1 LTRRATFGDFLG
13 AVHQHLGPPASLR
26 AAAEQSG
33 YVAEI
38 RHSLLRLAIV
48 MHRYVQDARDE
59 PDRLPGRARLLV
71 GWDRAGAEAS
81 DALAQAAAVL
91 HGDSAGRRQ
100 LGARAG
106 SDLAE
111 RLDAATVSLIYGR
124 DLLQTHLA
132 RGPDGERQH
141 RSEWG
146 AVLTSPPLSWALL
159 GEMAALARQ
168 LQPLRGGLERSRL
181 AQGNPEALRRLSAA
195 CHWLQVMDNSV
206 QAAERQ
212 HPVSAADRA
221 LLQALPVNERPPR
234 RLPNLNEP
242 VRGLCEGVIATAERA
257 RHAAW
262 LSASEPGWSPAVTA
276 TSLRWVPA
284 ASTVTSHHCEI
295 LLRSLADGTQ
305 QSAGDVRAELLQAAD
320 AAAFARTRWL
330 ALARALDHVTT
341 DTRGQLSPAA
351 IEAGDLALW
360 TGRLAYSDPEWTL
373 ASGPDRE
380 KRPAMSLT
388 PTPDSVAD
396 IVTAVHRGCES
407 LTHLAQGG
415 RKQFR
420 AAAHAGRILV
430 ATRSAAKL
438 RRTARPF
445 EAASADRINAVL
457 TLYEYTVRA
466 SAEAEEQVSHVRIS
480 AQVPQ
485 RSVLALT
492 EVRPGSAPTSAEASE
507 GAGQRNDVDA
517 AGRLGTIA
525 RTLRAL
531 GVTDIE
537 LLERGAEID
546 LAGEQ
551 LIVEATTAV
560 RGGVARSTR
569 GGCEALEAEP

>member
-1 LTRRATFGDFLG
+1 MTSRATFGDFLG
-13 AVHQHLGPPASLR
+13 AAHQYLGSPADLR
-26 AAAEQSG
+26 AAAKKSG
-33 YVAEI
+33 YLAEI

-48 MHRYVQDARDE
+48 MHRYVQDARGE
-59 PDRLPGRARLLV
+59 PDRLPVRTRLLV

-91 HGDSAGRRQ
+91 HGESAGRRQ
-100 LGARAG
+100 LGVRAG
-106 SDLAE
+106 SDLAQ

-132 RGPDGERQH
+132 RGPDGERQS

-146 AVLTSPPLSWALL
+146 DVLTSPPISWALL
-159 GEMAALARQ
+159 CEMAALARQ
-168 LQPLRGGLERSRL
+168 LQPLRGGLERSLL
-181 AQGNPEALRRLSAA
+181 APGNPQALRRLSAA
-195 CHWLQVMDNSV
+195 CHWLQVMDNSI
-206 QAAERQ
+206 QTAQRQ

-234 RLPNLNEP
+234 RLPNLSEP
-242 VRGLCEGVIATAERA
+242 VGGLCEGVVATAERA

-262 LSASEPGWSPAVTA
+262 LSASEPAWSPAVTA
-276 TSLRWVPA
+276 TSLRRVAA

-305 QSAGDVRAELLQAAD
+305 ESAGDVRAELLRAAD

-330 ALARALDHVTT
+330 ALARSLDHVTT

-351 IEAGDLALW
+351 VEAGDLALW
-360 TGRLAYSDPEWTL
+360 TGRLAYSDPKWTL

-380 KRPAMSLT
+380 KRPAMSLA
-388 PTPDSVAD
+388 PTPDNAAD
-396 IVTAVHRGCES
+396 IVTAAYRGCES
-407 LTHLAQGG
+407 LTRLAQGG

-430 ATRSAAKL
+430 ATKSAAKL

-445 EAASADRINAVL
+445 ETASPDRINAVL
-457 TLYEYTVRA
+457 TLYEYTVGA
-466 SAEAEEQVSHVRIS
+466 SAGAADQISHVGIS

-485 RSVLALT
+485 RLAPAQAG
-492 EVRPGSAPTSAEASE
+492 VSAGAARTFAQVSE
-507 GAGQRNDVDA
+507 GDDQRNDVDA
-517 AGRLGTIA
+517 AGRPGTIV

-537 LLERGAEID
+537 LLERGAGID

-551 LIVEATTAV
+551 LIVNAMAAV
-560 RGGVARSTR
+560 CDGVARSTR
-569 GGCEALEAEP
+569 GGCQALEAEP

>member
-1 LTRRATFGDFLG
+1 MTSRATFGDFLG
-13 AVHQHLGPPASLR
+13 AARQHLGSPASLR

-48 MHRYVQDARDE
+48 MHRYVQDSRGE
-59 PDRLPGRARLLV
+59 PDRLPRSARLLA

-81 DALAQAAAVL
+81 EALARAAAVL

-100 LGARAG
+100 LGVRAG
-106 SDLAE
+106 SDLAQ
-111 RLDAATVSLIYGR
+111 RLDAVTVSLIYGR

-132 RGPDGERQH
+132 RGPDGERQY

-146 AVLTSPPLSWALL
+146 HVLTSPPISWALL

-168 LQPLRGGLERSRL
+168 LQPLRGGLERSLL
-181 AQGNPEALRRLSAA
+181 ARGNPEALRRLSAA
-195 CHWLQVMDNSV
+195 CHWLQVMDDSI
-206 QAAERQ
+206 QAAQRQ
-212 HPVSAADRA
+212 HPVSAADRE
-221 LLQALPVNERPPR
+221 LLRALPVNERPPR
-234 RLPNLNEP
+234 RLPNRSEP
-242 VRGLCEGVIATAERA
+242 VGGLCEGVMATAERA
-257 RHAAW
+257 RYAAW
-262 LSASEPGWSPAVTA
+262 LSASEPAWSPAVTA
-276 TSLRWVPA
+276 TSLRRVA
-284 ASTVTSHHCEI
+284 AAGTVTSHHCEI

-305 QSAGDVRAELLQAAD
+305 QGVGDVRAELLRAAD
-320 AAAFARTRWL
+320 ATAFARTRWL
-330 ALARALDHVTT
+330 GLARSLDHVTT

-360 TGRLAYSDPEWTL
+360 TGRLAYSDPGWTL

-380 KRPAMSLT
+380 KRPAMSLA
-388 PTPDSVAD
+388 PTRDNAADVVA
-396 IVTAVHRGCES
+396 AVYRGCES
-407 LTHLAQGG
+407 LTRLAQGG

-420 AAAHAGRILV
+420 AAANAGRILV

-445 EAASADRINAVL
+445 EAASPDQINAVL
-457 TLYEYTVRA
+457 TLYEYTVGA
-466 SAEAEEQVSHVRIS
+466 SAGAADQISHVRIS
-480 AQVPQ
+480 AQIPQ
-485 RSVLALT
+485 RLALAL
-492 EVRPGSAPTSAEASE
+492 PGVSAEAARTSAEAAE
-507 GAGQRNDVDA
+507 GAAQRNDVGAD
-517 AGRLGTIA
+517 GRLGTIV

-531 GVTDIE
+531 GITDIE
-537 LLERGAEID
+537 LLEHGAEID

>member
-1 LTRRATFGDFLG
+1 MTRRATFGDFLG
-13 AVHQHLGPPASLR
+13 AAHEHLGSPADLR
-26 AAAEQSG
+26 AAAKKSG

-48 MHRYVQDARDE
+48 IHRYVQDARDE

-81 DALAQAAAVL
+81 EALARAAAVL
-91 HGDSAGRRQ
+91 HGDPAGRRQ
-100 LGARAG
+100 LGVRAG
-106 SDLAE
+106 SDLAQ

-132 RGPDGERQH
+132 RGPDGERQY

-146 AVLTSPPLSWALL
+146 AVLTSPPISWALL

-168 LQPLRGGLERSRL
+168 LQPLRGGLDRSLL
-181 AQGNPEALRRLSAA
+181 ARGNSEALRRLSAA
-195 CHWLQVMDNSV
+195 CYCLQVMDNSI
-206 QAAERQ
+206 QAAQRQ

-234 RLPNLNEP
+234 RLPNLSEP
-242 VRGLCEGVIATAERA
+242 VGGLCEGVIATAERA
-257 RHAAW
+257 RYAAW
-262 LSASEPGWSPAVTA
+262 LSASEPPWSPAVTA
-276 TSLRWVPA
+276 TSLRRVAA

-295 LLRSLADGTQ
+295 LLRSLADGAQ
-305 QSAGDVRAELLQAAD
+305 QGAGDVRAELLRAAD

-330 ALARALDHVTT
+330 GLARSLDHVTT

-380 KRPAMSLT
+380 KRSATSLA
-388 PTPDSVAD
+388 PTPDNVAD
-396 IVTAVHRGCES
+396 IVAAAHRGCKS

-420 AAAHAGRILV
+420 AAASAGRILV

-445 EAASADRINAVL
+445 EIASPDRINAVL
-457 TLYEYTVRA
+457 TLYEYTVGASAGAADQISHVGITAQVPQLLALALPRA
-466 SAEAEEQVSHVRIS
+466 SAEAAR
-480 AQVPQ
+480 
-485 RSVLALT
+485 
-492 EVRPGSAPTSAEASE
+492 TSAEAAE
-507 GAGQRNDVDA
+507 GAAERNDAGAD
-517 AGRLGTIA
+517 GRLGTIV

-531 GVTDIE
+531 GVTDTK
-537 LLERGAEID
+537 LLERGAELD

-551 LIVEATTAV
+551 LIVEATTSV
-560 RGGVARSTR
+560 RGLARCGR
-569 GGCEALEAEP
+569 GGREALEAEP